1 MAILTDGEI
10 KELQGGERPILESGY
25 NPGNVND
32 FFIDLTVDSVVRG
45 NGTVERFELSPGSH
59 VFVKTAEIFDVPK
72 DCVVFIHERTS
83 AVRLGL
89 GVSGVSPLKPGFRGC
104 AFIRIAN
111 LSDKAVAV
119 EKGFGVAQACVFRTD
134 REPERTY
141 DRQEGNHF
149 QGETAFRG
157 LGGYESEYSRL
168 LSGIEK
174 EKDGLEKLQGRIYA
188 NMVAILGV
196 FAAIIALL
204 VTNVQAFSADKSLC
218 QVVMINADII
228 ASVIVMMV
236 LVRFFLGGK
245 K

>member
-1 MAILTDGEI
+1 M
-10 KELQGGERPILESGY
+10 
-25 NPGNVND
+25 ND

-45 NGTVERFELSPGSH
+45 NGTLERFELSPGSH

-119 EKGFGVAQACVFRTD
+119 EKGFGVAQACVFRAD
-134 REPERTY
+134 SEPERTY

-157 LGGYESEYSRL
+157 LGGYESEYSRYISRL
-168 LSGIEK
+168 DRQ
-174 EKDGLEKLQGRIYA
+174 KDDLEKLQGRIYA
-188 NMVAILGV
+188 NTVAILGV

-204 VTNVQAFSADKSLC
+204 VTNVQAFSADKSLG
-218 QVVMINADII
+218 QVVMINVAVI
-228 ASVIVMMV
+228 ASVAV
-236 LVRFFLGGK
+236 LMLFVRLIQKGK

>member
-1 MAILTDGEI
+1 MQILTDRKINEI
-10 KELQGGERPILESGY
+10 QSGERPILESGY

-111 LSDKAVAV
+111 LSGKAISV
-119 EKGFGVAQACVFRTD
+119 EKGFGVAQACVFRMD
-134 REPERTY
+134 GEPERTY
-141 DRQEGNHF
+141 DRQESNHF

-168 LSGIEK
+168 LSSIEK

-188 NMVAILGV
+188 NTVSILGV

-204 VTNVQAFSADKSLC
+204 VTNVQAFSAEKSLS
-218 QVVMINADII
+218 QVIMINVAVI
-228 ASVIVMMV
+228 ASVAV
-236 LVRFFLGGK
+236 LMLFVWLIQKWKR
-245 K
+245 

>member
-1 MAILTDGEI
+1 MQILTDRKI
-10 KELQGGERPILESGY
+10 NELQSGERPILESGY

-45 NGTVERFELSPGSH
+45 NGTLERFELSPGSH

-119 EKGFGVAQACVFRTD
+119 EKGFGVAQACVFRAD
-134 REPERTY
+134 SEPERTY

-204 VTNVQAFSADKSLC
+204 VTNDKSLG
-218 QVVMINADII
+218 QVVMINVAVI
-228 ASVIVMMV
+228 ASVAV
-236 LVRFFLGGK
+236 LMLFVRLIQKGK

>member
-10 KELQGGERPILESGY
+10 NELQSGGRPILESGY

-45 NGTVERFELSPGSH
+45 NGTVERFELPPGGFA
-59 VFVKTAEIFDVPK
+59 FVKTAEEFVVPK

-83 AVRLGL
+83 AVRLGI
-89 GVSGVSPLKPGFRGC
+89 GVSGASPLKPGFHGN

-111 LSDKAVAV
+111 LSDKSISV
-119 EKGFGVAQACVFRTD
+119 EKGLGIAQACVVRTD

-141 DRQEGNHF
+141 DRQEKNHF

-174 EKDGLEKLQGRIYA
+174 EKDGLERLQGRIYA

-218 QVVMINADII
+218 QVVMINVAII
-228 ASVIVMMV
+228 AGVIVMMA

-245 K
+245 R